1 MANTKQGG
9 AGEKPTEDFDAR
21 IIIDVTEDSFKVSH
35 TANLDLEQIYLIFA
49 AALEYMESMGGAPP
63 KFLN

>member
-1 MANTKQGG
+1 MSNSTN
-9 AGEKPTEDFDAR
+9 ESDFDAR

-49 AALEYMESMGGAPP
+49 AALNYMESMGETPP